1 MITLSGQTYHCSAGE
16 TFDSI
21 ALFIYGDEIYAS
33 ELLTANPRYCRMPVF
48 KGGEELSLPVV
59 DVIPE
64 EDEDDEEFF
73 MPAVAPWKE

>member
-1 MITLSGQTYHCSAGE
+1 MTQSGQSYHCSAGE

-33 ELLTANPRYCRMPVF
+33 ELMSANPTLCNKTIF
-48 KGGEELSLPVV
+48 KGGEELNLPVV
-59 DVIPE
+59 DVVQI
-64 EDEDDEEFF
+64 DDEIDAFY